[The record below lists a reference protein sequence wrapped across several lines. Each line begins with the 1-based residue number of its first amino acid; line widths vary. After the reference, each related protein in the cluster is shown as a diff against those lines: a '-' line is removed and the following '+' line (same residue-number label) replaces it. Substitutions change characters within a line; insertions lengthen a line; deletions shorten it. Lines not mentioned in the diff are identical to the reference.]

1 MTHEHFIELLFTYH
15 CLFKSKESCFHI
27 IKDSRINLETLKF
40 KWQLSEV
47 FLKLPSELIYY
58 KIL

>member
-1 MTHEHFIELLFTYH
+1 MTHEHLIELLFTYH
-15 CLFKSKESCFHI
+15 CFFKSKESCFHI

-47 FLKLPSELIYY
+47 FLKLPSELIYN
-58 KIL
+58 